1 VRARFD
7 HAGEVHGTKW
17 GCFRYPAYTVEGKVG
32 MEASPATVLG
42 AFLPGAT
49 PRDVCTLDF
58 IPTANH
64 YRFRT
69 P

>member
-1 VRARFD
+1 
-7 HAGEVHGTKW
+7 
-17 GCFRYPAYTVEGKVG
+17 